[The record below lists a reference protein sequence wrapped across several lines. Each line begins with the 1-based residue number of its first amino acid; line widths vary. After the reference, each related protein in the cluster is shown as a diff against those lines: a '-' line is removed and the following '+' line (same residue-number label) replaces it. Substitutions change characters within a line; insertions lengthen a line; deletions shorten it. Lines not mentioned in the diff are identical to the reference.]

1 MNVSIVPG
9 GTGSDFAPFP
19 GTSYR
24 ATFAMSLRDDLS
36 RRTSLPLYIP
46 THIPSPLYPDAH
58 RFPYIGPHVRTR
70 GARSLTKSPTG
81 IRRVPLTP
89 GFRILNSSS

>member
-24 ATFAMSLRDDLS
+24 ATFIRSLRDDLS
-36 RRTSLPLYIP
+36 RRTSFSLYPDAHPSPYIP
-46 THIPSPLYPDAH
+46 THIASFILGSMCAVVDKKPYWNQAN
-58 RFPYIGPHVRTR
+58 FP
-70 GARSLTKSPTG
+70 
-81 IRRVPLTP
+81 
-89 GFRILNSSS
+89 NS